1 MSPLFHA
8 AIAFG
13 AIVLAGF
20 AAFGVP
26 ALFAD
31 ADRGLARLAG
41 ALVLLTGAVVH
52 EFVARRLER
61 RALVRELDGH
71 RTQQSKVLG
80 ELARSRAELHQ
91 LHDALEAALRKRTS
105 GAAREF
111 EQVIRE
117 VGVLRRLVDEIAA
130 SPTPLA
136 FQGPL
141 ASRGQA
147 SPKTNGQANG
157 HEAGPANGHDGEAR
171 IEGPVAEDLGD
182 EEILEAVREG
192 IAADRVDLFLQPIVS
207 LPQRRR
213 RYFECYSR
221 IRTAYGATLLPG
233 RYLGIA
239 ERAGLISAIDNLLL
253 LRCVQLVRK
262 SQQRR
267 FDVGFFIHISPRTFG
282 DAKFLGEF
290 VDFMLENRDLS
301 RHLFFEFA
309 EADARAR
316 DDGVAAALARLGR
329 AGFRFSIDQVSGIDC
344 DARALRAMHVGFVK
358 IDAATALGGG
368 AIANFA
374 DFKAAL
380 ELAGIEV
387 IVEKIESEP
396 VLLELLDHHIDFG
409 QGFLFGEP
417 RLSRDT

>member
-13 AIVLAGF
+13 AIVPAGF

-31 ADRGLARLAG
+31 ADKGLARIAG
-41 ALVLLTGAVVH
+41 ALVLLAGAVVH
-52 EFVARRLER
+52 EFLARRSER
-61 RALVRELDGH
+61 RALVRELEGH

-91 LHDALEAALRKRTS
+91 LHDALEAALHKRTS

-111 EQVIRE
+111 EQVISE
-117 VGVLRRLVDEIAA
+117 VGVLRRLVDEIVAA
-130 SPTPLA
+130 PVSLA
-136 FQGPL
+136 FQ
-141 ASRGQA
+141 
-147 SPKTNGQANG
+147 SPPAPQGHANSKTNG
-157 HEAGPANGHDGEAR
+157 HANGHDGKAR

-182 EEILEAVREG
+182 EDILEAVREG

-239 ERAGLISAIDNLLL
+239 ERAGLIAAIDNLLL

-267 FDVGFFIHISPRTFG
+267 FDVGFFIHISPRTLG

-309 EADARAR
+309 EADARVR
-316 DDGVAAALARLGR
+316 DDRVAAALARLGR
-329 AGFRFSIDQVSGIDC
+329 AGFRFSIDQVSGADC
-344 DARALRAMHVGFVK
+344 DARALKAMHVGFIK

-368 AIANFA
+368 ALANFA

-380 ELAGIEV
+380 DLAGIEV

>member
-8 AIAFG
+8 AIVLG
-13 AIVLAGF
+13 ALLPAGF

-31 ADRGLARLAG
+31 ADKGLARLAG

-52 EFVARRLER
+52 KFVAGRLER

-80 ELARSRAELHQ
+80 ELGRSRAELHQ

-111 EQVIRE
+111 EQVMRE

-130 SPTPLA
+130 APS
-136 FQGPL
+136 PL
-141 ASRGQA
+141 ASQ
-147 SPKTNGQANG
+147 GQANRKPNG
-157 HEAGPANGHDGEAR
+157 HKARPANGHDGEAR
-171 IEGPVAEDLGD
+171 LEGPVAEDLGD

-221 IRTAYGATLLPG
+221 IRTAYGATLMPG

-267 FDVGFFIHISPRTFG
+267 FDVGFFIHISPRTLG
-282 DAKFLGEF
+282 DAKFSDEF

-309 EADARAR
+309 EADACAR

-329 AGFRFSIDQVSGIDC
+329 AGFRFSIDQVSGTDF
-344 DARALRAMHVGFVK
+344 DVRAFTAMHVGFVK

-374 DFKAAL
+374 DFKAAFD
-380 ELAGIEV
+380 LAGIEV
-387 IVEKIESEP
+387 IVEKIESGP

-417 RLSRDT
+417 RLSRDV